1 MMNASMMQTMM
12 MGMSRP
18 APPPPPP
25 ASAKA
30 TDVDADAE
38 EDRANILDMSYSEY
52 LDSFDRMKKSVVVV
66 EDNQGQEQE

>member
-1 MMNASMMQTMM
+1 MMNASMMQPMM
-12 MGMSRP
+12 MGTRP

-30 TDVDADAE
+30 ADVDADAE
-38 EDRANILDMSYSEY
+38 EDRVNILDMSYSDY